1 MKFRQGLRAL
11 FFCALK
17 FVSGRSIVSV
27 NVTASK
33 HMTYYSDNLIFSLA
47 RASCGLSLP
56 ARLLPL
62 RG

>member
-1 MKFRQGLRAL
+1 
-11 FFCALK
+11 LK

-27 NVTASK
+27 DVTASK
-33 HMTYYSDNLIFSLA
+33 HMTYLSDNQIFPLA
-47 RASCGLSLP
+47 RASRGLSLP

>member
-11 FFCALK
+11 FFCVLK
-17 FVSGRSIVSV
+17 FVSSRSIVWA
-27 NVTASK
+27 NVTAST
-33 HMTYYSDNLIFSLA
+33 HMIDYSDNLIFSLA
-47 RASCGLSLP
+47 RASRGLSLP